1 MRTSAHF
8 LSVLL
13 HPVFMPLLTLVTAF
27 WLDPH
32 LSFFLPLPLELI
44 TYGMVLVLTVLFPI
58 TSALLLLKSGAI
70 SDLAMPERQERV
82 IPLLMTLFYSGMCL
96 YLLHRTMHH
105 PATYAFF
112 TGVLL
117 ALVLTLSITL
127 VWKISAHMV
136 GIGGAVG
143 TFTGLVALHDPFP
156 FIVLAAAIIIAGAL
170 GTARLLVSDHTP
182 GQVHAG
188 AALGFLC
195 TYGCVVSDWSL

>member
-1 MRTSAHF
+1 LRTAAHS

-13 HPVFMPLLTLVTAF
+13 HPVFMPLLTMVTAF

-32 LSFFLPLPLELI
+32 LSFFIPLPLKLI

-70 SDLAMPERQERV
+70 SNLAMPERKERI
-82 IPLLMTLFYSGMCL
+82 IPLLTTLFYTGMCL

-105 PATYAFF
+105 PATYALF

-127 VWKISAHMV
+127 VWKIGAHMV

-143 TFTGLVALHDPFP
+143 TFTGLLALHDPFP
-156 FIVLAAAIIIAGAL
+156 FIVVAAVIILAGAL
-170 GTARLLVSDHTP
+170 GTARLLASDHTP

-195 TYGCVVSDWSL
+195 TYGFVVSGWSL